1 LWIDD
6 RGLELIDPTKGYP
19 SSSSIPLRFINIG
32 LLCVQES
39 PKDRPT
45 MLDVVSMIGNEHAAL
60 PTPKQPAFTTDKNM
74 MDTNFTV
81 DNGEN
86 CSKNSVTISTMEAR

>member
-1 LWIDD
+1 
-6 RGLELIDPTKGYP
+6 LIDPTKAYP
-19 SSSSIPLRFINIG
+19 SSSYIPLRFIKIG

-39 PKDRPT
+39 PSDPPT

-60 PTPKQPAFTTDKNM
+60 PTPKQPALVTYKNMNTNFTTDS
-74 MDTNFTV
+74 
-81 DNGEN
+81 GGN

>member
-39 PKDRPT
+39 PNDRPT

-60 PTPKQPAFTTDKNM
+60 PIPKQPAFTTDKNM
-74 MDTNFTV
+74 DTNFIS

-86 CSKNSVTISTMEAR
+86 CSKNSLTISTLEAR